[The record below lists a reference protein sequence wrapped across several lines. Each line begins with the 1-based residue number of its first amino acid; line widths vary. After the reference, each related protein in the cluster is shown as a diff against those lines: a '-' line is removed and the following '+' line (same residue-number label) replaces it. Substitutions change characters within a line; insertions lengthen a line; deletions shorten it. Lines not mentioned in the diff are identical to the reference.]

1 MTIRAIQLEGVTTAA
16 PFYSPAILAQGQ
28 QILFISGQGPKDY
41 EADIETQIRETFEQ
55 IRSIVEAAGGGMGNI
70 TMIRAYFLNMA
81 RDLAAFR
88 KVRQEFLVEPYP
100 AATAVGVTELAVPGL
115 QVEIEAVAVL
125 DA

>member
-1 MTIRAIQLEGVTTAA
+1 M
-16 PFYSPAILAQGQ
+16 
-28 QILFISGQGPKDY
+28 LFISGQGPKNY
-41 EADIETQIRETFEQ
+41 EADIEAQIRETFEQ

-115 QVEIEAVAVL
+115 QVEIEARRVKKLSRTLIADQSVTYAL
-125 DA
+125 LHSPISAS